1 MSLQTFCVGE
11 MDNRSSDS
19 LESSLR
25 EFLNSDDLYEIQHRQ
40 ATTKARNTSSRQ
52 YVIRAGS
59 VVARRLSRVFAH
71 KNRASIL
78 NGRKI
83 ERVYRDMFR
92 RNPVRPVES
101 LGTRTRQQDATVA
114 GRRLT
119 RNVVAIREFL
129 HCDCGLICQPL

>member
-1 MSLQTFCVGE
+1 MSLQTFCVSE

-19 LESSLR
+19 LEPSFG
-25 EFLNSDDLYEIQHRQ
+25 EFLNTDDLYEIQHRQ
-40 ATTKARNTSSRQ
+40 ATTKPRNTSSRQ

-59 VVARRLSRVFAH
+59 VVASRLSRVFTH

-92 RNPVRPVES
+92 RDPVRPLES

-114 GRRLT
+114 VHRLT

-129 HCDCGLICQPL
+129 YRDRGLM